1 MTHTITILNLNKK
14 IRARRNDLLA
24 DKIQE
29 NGIDLSLYCQ
39 KRGMCGKCF
48 VEIFNGYLPP
58 PDDKENSLIQKKK
71 LGKNHR
77 LACRYRIAG
86 DLAINIP
93 EASLLR
99 KTQILKSGIKLPLAI
114 DPPVK
119 KYFIELDKPKL
130 GHPYSLLGELE
141 RHFRKKHL
149 DVPLS
154 SLRALPATLKKGRF
168 GVTAVMYGEKEVLSV
183 EPGDTTERIFG
194 LAVDLGTTT
203 LVVELVDL
211 VTGNILDSETGNN
224 GQMKFG
230 MDIVSRISFA
240 YDSPENLEKLQAS
253 IIETVSLMIESLLDR
268 NHVSPDHV
276 YDIVFAGNTAMNH
289 LLLGVPV
296 DTLALSPFHAVF
308 HRIPSIEA
316 RQLGLRVNPNARVYA
331 APNIKSFVGGDIS
344 AGLLAIDM
352 ANRKG
357 NHLFIDL
364 GTNGEIV
371 LKTEKKFVAT
381 STAAGPAFEGMNI
394 GSGMLALPGAIFKA
408 EKKHRLILHTIGRT
422 KPQGICGTGLIDL
435 VAIYL
440 DEGRIT
446 PTGKIVDGNGKIEI
460 ASGIYL
466 TQKDVREI
474 QLALAAVKSGIR
486 MICEKFRL
494 KKEDLDNVF
503 IAGAF
508 GNYLNAKNAMRIG
521 LLPRIDPQK
530 IVFVGNSSLAGARA
544 MLLSEPVRKGA
555 ESLLKKI
562 QYISLA
568 TDPRFQ
574 ECFIDSLNFS
584 NAHTSHDENGNLW

>member
-1 MTHTITILNLNKK
+1 
-14 IRARRNDLLA
+14 
-24 DKIQE
+24 
-29 NGIDLSLYCQ
+29 
-39 KRGMCGKCF
+39 
-48 VEIFNGYLPP
+48 
-58 PDDKENSLIQKKK
+58 
-71 LGKNHR
+71 
-77 LACRYRIAG
+77 
-86 DLAINIP
+86 
-93 EASLLR
+93 
-99 KTQILKSGIKLPLAI
+99 
-114 DPPVK
+114 
-119 KYFIELDKPKL
+119 
-130 GHPYSLLGELE
+130 
-141 RHFRKKHL
+141 
-149 DVPLS
+149 
-154 SLRALPATLKKGRF
+154 
-168 GVTAVMYGEKEVLSV
+168 
-183 EPGDTTERIFG
+183 
-194 LAVDLGTTT
+194 
-203 LVVELVDL
+203 
-211 VTGNILDSETGNN
+211 
-224 GQMKFG
+224 
-230 MDIVSRISFA
+230 
-240 YDSPENLEKLQAS
+240 
-253 IIETVSLMIESLLDR
+253 
-268 NHVSPDHV
+268 
-276 YDIVFAGNTAMNH
+276 
-289 LLLGVPV
+289 
-296 DTLALSPFHAVF
+296 
-308 HRIPSIEA
+308 
-316 RQLGLRVNPNARVYA
+316 LRVNPNARVYA

-408 EKKHRLILHTIGRT
+408 EKKHRLILHTIGST

-440 DEGRIT
+440 GEGRIT

-508 GNYLNAKNAMRIG
+508 GNYLNTKNAMRIG

-584 NAHTSHDENGNLW
+584 SAHTSHDENSNLW